1 MERYLII
8 TMQIDPTHVQDVVDA
23 YREHGRVASE
33 TEPGLV
39 RFDVH
44 QDQSDPTRI
53 ILYEAYASDEAH
65 ATHVAGESH
74 KRARGLV
81 DSLIERGQARRDP
94 LNLSPVFTHA
104 TARQ

>member
-1 MERYLII
+1 MERFLII
-8 TMQIDPTHVQDVVDA
+8 TMQIDPEHTQSVVDA

-44 QDQSDPTRI
+44 QDQADPNRI
-53 ILYEAYASDEAH
+53 FLYEAYASDEAH
-65 ATHVAGESH
+65 ASHVEGDSH

-81 DSLIERGQARRDP
+81 DTLIEQGKATRTPANLNPVYTHALARR
-94 LNLSPVFTHA
+94 
-104 TARQ
+104 